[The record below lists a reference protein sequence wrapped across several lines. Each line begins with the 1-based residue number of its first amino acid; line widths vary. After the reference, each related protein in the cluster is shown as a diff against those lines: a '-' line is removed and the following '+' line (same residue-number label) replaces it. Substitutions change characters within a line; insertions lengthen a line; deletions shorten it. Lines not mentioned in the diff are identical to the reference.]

1 MLSHEIAVMTGRA
14 VRAAIAAVIVALVAV
29 VVTACNNGNVVTGPN
44 PTACK
49 EALQAQYVK
58 AVAGKAHFTTDLPA
72 CKGLPA
78 DQVRLFAQQ
87 VQQSG

>member
-1 MLSHEIAVMTGRA
+1 MRSHEIAVLTGKA
-14 VRAAIAAVIVALVAV
+14 VRAAIAAVIVAV
-29 VVTACNNGNVVTGPN
+29 VVTACNGGVTGPN

-58 AVAGKAHFTTDLPA
+58 ALAGKARFTTDLPA

-78 DQVRLFAQQ
+78 DQVQRFAQE
-87 VQQSG
+87 VQQGG